1 MVSVVIHAGCY
12 KTATSTI
19 QAIAQKNRDRFLG
32 DFGVLYPKTG
42 ARANQGIPDADSIAH
57 HLLFHAAKASVE
69 TSPDASPA
77 PDTAF
82 ALNRSKLAA
91 EARKTGAGRVFIST
105 ELLSFAPETMKD
117 RFLGYFDGLSGDVTV
132 VYAIRRPDEM
142 IDSMNNQMLRA
153 GRGRTRS
160 RDLVDYRTDIEQWT
174 ARLGAEKVRVL
185 YFAKDRYEAYIRAIF
200 AAAGVD
206 VTRPGVVTE
215 VYANAPMS
223 VTGHVIRGM
232 IFDRL
237 KARNVEIDRAL
248 RHEINLA
255 LAPIE
260 AKLSPSPKVV
270 TLGPADRVRILERN
284 REDLDAIKAWLSP
297 GDREALDEDF
307 RQGLAGPHPEPN
319 LDAPASLGK
328 DDLAAL
334 YRGLIAAPTLHGLL
348 AKD

>member
-19 QAIAQKNRDRFLG
+19 QAIAQKNRDRFIR

-42 ARANQGIPDADSIAH
+42 ARANQGIPDTDSIAH
-57 HLLFHAAKASVE
+57 HLLFHGARASLE
-69 TSPDASPA
+69 ASPA
-77 PDTAF
+77 GHPEPDSAF
-82 ALNRSKLAA
+82 AANRSKLSA
-91 EARKTGAGRVFIST
+91 EARKTGAGCVFIST
-105 ELLSFAPETMKD
+105 ELLSFAPGPVKD
-117 RFLGYFDGLSGDVTV
+117 RFLAYFDGLSDDVTV

-160 RDLVDYRTDIEQWT
+160 RDIVDYRADVEQW
-174 ARLGAEKVRVL
+174 AGRLGADKVRLL
-185 YFAKDRYEAYIRAIF
+185 YFAKGRYDAYVRAIF
-200 AAAGVD
+200 AVAGVD
-206 VTRPGVVTE
+206 TTRPGVITE

-223 VTGHVIRGM
+223 VTGHVIRSM

-237 KARNVEIDRAL
+237 KARGIEIDRAL

-260 AKLSPSPKVV
+260 AKLSPSPRVV
-270 TLGPADRVRILERN
+270 TLSPADRVRILERN
-284 REDLDAIKAWLSP
+284 REDLEAIKPWLAP
-297 GDREALDEDF
+297 EDRAALDEDF
-307 RQGLAGPHPEPN
+307 RQGLEGPHPEPN
-319 LDAPASLGK
+319 LDAPATLGK

-334 YRGLIAAPTLHGLL
+334 YRGLIAAPILHDLL
-348 AKD
+348 ARD